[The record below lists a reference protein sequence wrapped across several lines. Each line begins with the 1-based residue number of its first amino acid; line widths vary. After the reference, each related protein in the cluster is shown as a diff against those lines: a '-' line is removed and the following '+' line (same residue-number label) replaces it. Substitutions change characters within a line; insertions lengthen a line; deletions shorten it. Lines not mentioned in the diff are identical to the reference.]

1 MGGETSG
8 YLAMNSTETTGDRAV
23 KAGGSG
29 NSNSIRLDK
38 LMAERKLAPSRE
50 RAQAMISGGM
60 VKVNGIP
67 AEKPNQAV
75 AADSEIEVLG
85 DVNPYVGR
93 GGLKLEAG
101 LKHFRI
107 NVKGLYCLDVGAST
121 GGFTDVLLQRGAAE
135 VVAIEVGH
143 GQMAESI
150 QNDPRVELREGVN
163 ARYLSPEQFERKF
176 DIAVID
182 VSFISLTLILPP
194 VAPLVR
200 PGGYIIALVKPEFEV
215 GLENIGPG
223 GIVRNE
229 DARWYALK
237 KIVNFGRDELGLEV
251 SGTMRSPAVGGG
263 ANREFFACFRFPG
276 QKLTAEDTEKD

>member
-1 MGGETSG
+1 
-8 YLAMNSTETTGDRAV
+8 MNSTETTGDRAV
-23 KAGGSG
+23 QADGSG
-29 NSNSIRLDK
+29 KSNSMRLDK

-60 VKVNGIP
+60 VKVNGNP
-67 AEKPNQAV
+67 AEKPSQPV
-75 AADSEIEVLG
+75 SPDSEIEVLG

-93 GGLKLEAG
+93 GGLKLEAA

-107 NVKGLYCLDVGAST
+107 NVTGLYCLDVGAST
-121 GGFTDVLLQRGAAE
+121 GGFTDVLLQRGASKIL
-135 VVAIEVGH
+135 AIEVGH

-150 QNDPRVELREGVN
+150 QKDPRVELREGVN

-200 PGGYIIALVKPEFEV
+200 AGGYIIALVKPEFEV
-215 GLENIGPG
+215 GRENIGAR

-237 KIVNFGRDELGLEV
+237 KIVNFGRDELSLEV
-251 SGTMRSPAVGGG
+251 QGTMRSPAVGGG
-263 ANREFFACFRFPG
+263 GNREFFACFRVKAENP
-276 QKLTAEDTEKD
+276 TAEGAEKGKS